1 MIMDGKILMHTKV
14 KSFILIA
21 VLIAAFPS
29 LQAQTNPGSP
39 SAGKTKATIQG
50 KWYLQAVLSSDTA
63 TGRIPEISFDISGG
77 HFTGN
82 TGCNTMRGD
91 FRISD
96 STLTIGEQVITTKK
110 MCVGYNEA
118 AFLKNLIRV
127 NGFKIQNGMLI
138 LTVDGNEVSKWSRKI
153 IKPAKVLTT

>member
-1 MIMDGKILMHTKV
+1 MIMDGKILMHPKV

-21 VLIAAFPS
+21 AVIAMMPS
-29 LQAQTNPGSP
+29 LQAQTNPERT
-39 SAGKTKATIQG
+39 SAGKATIQG
-50 KWYLQAVLSSDTA
+50 KWYLRAVLSSDTA
-63 TGRIPEISFDISGG
+63 TGRIPEINFDLSGG

-96 STLTIGEQVITTKK
+96 SALTIGERVITTKK
-110 MCVGYNEA
+110 ICVGYNEA

-127 NGFKIQNGMLI
+127 NGFKIKNGTLI
-138 LTVDGNEVSKWSRKI
+138 LTVDGNEMSRWSRKI
-153 IKPAKVLTT
+153 IKPAKLLTT

>member
-1 MIMDGKILMHTKV
+1 MHTKV

-21 VLIAAFPS
+21 ALIAMLPA
-29 LQAQTNPGSP
+29 LQAQTTPGRYS
-39 SAGKTKATIQG
+39 GRNATIQG
-50 KWYLQAVLSSDTA
+50 KWYLRAVLSSDTS
-63 TGRIPEISFDISGG
+63 TGRVPEISFDLAGG

-96 STLTIGEQVITTKK
+96 STLTIGGQIITTKM

-127 NGFKIQNGMLI
+127 NGYKIRNGMLV
-138 LTVDGNEVSKWSRKI
+138 LMVDGSEVSRWSRKI
-153 IKPAKVLTT
+153 IKPAQVLTT